1 MDPTT
6 APTTLPTSE
15 PIPDSTP
22 EPKPERSRRASG
34 FTLMEL
40 MIVMGL
46 IVTLAGVGLTMYGN
60 SNTRARE
67 AVLKEDLFRLRDA
80 LDQYYADKHAYPP
93 SLDALVTEKYL
104 RAVPVDP
111 FTNAIDTW
119 QVTMSEP
126 DPNNPSAES
135 GVFDV
140 KSGSDR
146 IAIDGTPYAEW

>member
-1 MDPTT
+1 M
-6 APTTLPTSE
+6 A
-15 PIPDSTP
+15 TP
-22 EPKPERSRRASG
+22 EGTETRTRRAAG

-46 IVTLAGVGLTMYGN
+46 IVTLAGIGLSVYGN
-60 SNTRARE
+60 SVTRARE
-67 AVLKEDLFRLRDA
+67 ATLKEDLFRMRDA
-80 LDQYYADKHAYPP
+80 IDQYYADKSTYPP

-119 QVTMSEP
+119 QTTMSEP
-126 DPNNPSAES
+126 DPNNPASES

-146 IAIDGTPYAEW
+146 TGLDGTAYAEW

>member
-1 MDPTT
+1 MTPTT
-6 APTTLPTSE
+6 PE
-15 PIPDSTP
+15 HTP
-22 EPKPERSRRASG
+22 PERARRTSG
-34 FTLMEL
+34 FTLLEL

-60 SNTRARE
+60 STTRARE
-67 AVLKEDLFRLRDA
+67 AVLKEDLFRMRDA
-80 LDQYYADKHAYPP
+80 LDQYYADKHTYPP
-93 SLDALVTEKYL
+93 SLDALVTDKYL

-111 FTNAIDTW
+111 FTNAVDTW

-126 DPNNPSAES
+126 DPNNPSAET

-146 IAIDGTPYAEW
+146 MSLDGTAYADW